1 MRRILLAI
9 LAALPLVAQNA
20 DRPVIRIVSANDT
33 TVSYQ
38 KIELPRIALDP
49 EHNTYHVKGC
59 PLVRPDMQWAAPAA
73 ATLLHIQPHS
83 CARDLS
89 HVSYTSHTVRRKP
102 RDPKVVSVLFLGNSM
117 TYFNDMPRMAE
128 EIAKGEAR
136 PMRVNSVTMGG
147 ASLDILWYGTKALE
161 ALWLEHWDY
170 VVVQERSGSAPHD
183 RGELFHKFLGMFADE
198 IRRSGA
204 QPLLYMTWLPERA
217 EANEKLFRAAAA
229 RARVKL
235 VPAGTAFTEL
245 TKAGLDLYADGVHP
259 NVAGSY
265 LVACTVFSTIYGK
278 PAPATRPVKIA
289 PDIAASIRGTV
300 WRAVG
305 RILVPS

>member
-1 MRRILLAI
+1 MKRALIAI
-9 LAALPLVAQNA
+9 VVALPLLAQTA
-20 DRPVIRIVSANDT
+20 ERPVIRIVSANDA

-38 KIELPRIALDP
+38 KLELPRIALDP

-59 PLVRPDMQWAAPAA
+59 PLVRANMQWAAPAA

-83 CARDLS
+83 CVHLS
-89 HVSYTSHTVRRKP
+89 RVTYTSHTVKRKP
-102 RDPKVVSVLFLGNSM
+102 RDPKVISVLFLGNSM
-117 TYFNDMPRMAE
+117 TYWNDMPAMTQ
-128 EIAKGEAR
+128 EIAKGESR
-136 PMRVNSVTMGG
+136 PIRADSVTMGG
-147 ASLDILWYGTKALE
+147 ASLDMLWYGTKALE
-161 ALWLEHWDY
+161 ALWLDHWDY

-183 RGELFHKFLGMFADE
+183 RGELFHKFLGMFANE

-235 VPAGTAFTEL
+235 VPAGIAFTEL
-245 TKAGLDLYADGVHP
+245 TKTGMDLYDDGTHP

-265 LVACTVFSTIYGK
+265 VVACAVFSTIYGK
-278 PAPATRPVKIA
+278 PAPATRPVKVM
-289 PDIAASIRGTV
+289 PDVAASIRGTV

-305 RILVPS
+305 K